1 MSELELTD
9 EQIGD
14 LLMDVMEEYGY
25 DFNEYAYS
33 SLKRR
38 LNRLYTLDKFPHFE
52 AFHEKVMQDAVYFQH
67 FVEELTVNVT
77 EMFRDPVFFQRLR
90 EEVLPE
96 LARHPFIRIWHAG
109 CSTGE
114 EVYSM
119 AILLKEA
126 GLLQRSLLYAT
137 DINPAV
143 LEVLKKGIYPLRY
156 MKQYSENY
164 IQSGGTQDFSRY
176 YTAKYDWAKL
186 DEGLQKRM
194 VVSPHNLVSDSS
206 FNEFQLII
214 CRNVLIYFSKK
225 LQNKALQ
232 LIDNSLEP
240 AGFIALGGK
249 ESLKYSSIAS
259 RYKQLPQRQR
269 IWRKMT

>member
-1 MSELELTD
+1 
-9 EQIGD
+9 
-14 LLMDVMEEYGY
+14 
-25 DFNEYAYS
+25 
-33 SLKRR
+33 
-38 LNRLYTLDKFPHFE
+38 
-52 AFHEKVMQDAVYFQH
+52 MQDAVYFRH

-90 EEVLPE
+90 EEILPE

-176 YTAKYDWAKL
+176 YTAKYDWVKL

-194 VVSPHNLVSDSS
+194 VISPHNLVSDSS

-240 AGFIALGGK
+240 TGFIALGGK

-259 RYKQLPQRQR
+259 RYKQLPRRQR
-269 IWRKMT
+269 IWRKIT

>member
-9 EQIGD
+9 EQID
-14 LLMDVMEEYGY
+14 LLLKEVMEEYGY
-25 DFNEYAYS
+25 DFNDYALP

-38 LNRLYTLDKFPHFE
+38 LNRLYTLDKFLHFG
-52 AFHEKVMQDAVYFQH
+52 AFHQKVMQDAVYFRH

-77 EMFRDPVFFQRLR
+77 EMFRDPVFFQHLR

-96 LARHPFIRIWHAG
+96 LASHPFIRIWHAG

-194 VVSPHNLVSDSS
+194 VISPHNLVSDSS

-240 AGFIALGGK
+240 TGFIALGGK

-259 RYKQLPQRQR
+259 RYKQLPHRQR
-269 IWRKMT
+269 IWRKMA

>member
-1 MSELELTD
+1 MRDLELTD
-9 EQIGD
+9 EQID
-14 LLMDVMEEYGY
+14 RLLKDVMEEYGY
-25 DFNEYAYS
+25 DFSDYAALS
-33 SLKRR
+33 MKRR
-38 LNRLYTLDKFPHFE
+38 LNRLYALDRFGHFE
-52 AFHEKVMQDAVYFQH
+52 HFHQKVMKDAVYFRH
-67 FVEELTVNVT
+67 FVEEITVNVT
-77 EMFRDPVFFQRLR
+77 EMFRDPLFYQRLR

-96 LARHPFIRIWHAG
+96 LARQPFIRIWHAG

-143 LEVLKKGIYPLRY
+143 LEVLRKGIYPLRY

-186 DEGLQKRM
+186 DEGLMKRI
-194 VVSPHNLVSDSS
+194 VISPHNLVSDGS

-214 CRNVLIYFSKK
+214 CRNVLIYFSRK

-240 AGFIALGGK
+240 GGYVALGGK
-249 ESLKYSSIAS
+249 ESLKYSTIAP
-259 RYKQLPQRQR
+259 RYKQLSLRQR
-269 IWRKMT
+269 IWRKIT

>member
-1 MSELELTD
+1 MRELELTD
-9 EQIGD
+9 EQMDI
-14 LLMDVMEEYGY
+14 LLKDVMEEYGY
-25 DFNEYAYS
+25 DFSNYAFPS
-33 SLKRR
+33 MKRR
-38 LNRLYTLDKFPHFE
+38 LNRLYTLDKFLHFKQ
-52 AFHEKVMQDAVYFQH
+52 FHQKVMQDAVYFRH

-77 EMFRDPVFFQRLR
+77 EMFRDPLFFQRLR

-96 LARHPFIRIWHAG
+96 LAHHPFIRIWHAG

-143 LEVLKKGIYPLRY
+143 LEVLRKGIYPLRY

-164 IQSGGTQDFSRY
+164 IQSGGTQDFSSY
-176 YTAKYDWAKL
+176 YTAQYDWAKL

-194 VVSPHNLVSDSS
+194 VISPHNLVSDSS

-240 AGFIALGGK
+240 NGFVALGGK
-249 ESLKYSSIAS
+249 ESLKYSTIAP
-259 RYKQLPQRQR
+259 RYKQFAQRQR
-269 IWRKMT
+269 IWQKVI